1 MRTGNLRRG
10 IPAVMPDE
18 LVTTLAVGR
27 RARIERIVS
36 RGHES
41 PAGFWYDQPD
51 TELVILL
58 QGHARLE
65 IEGQGELDLSPFD
78 FVELPP
84 HLRHRVS
91 FTAPGVDTIWLAI
104 FFERPTDAPA
114 LPRWSELP
122 KDGGG

>member
-10 IPAVMPDE
+10 IPALLPDE
-18 LVTTLAVGR
+18 LLTPLAHGR
-27 RARIERIVS
+27 NVRVERIVS
-36 RGHES
+36 RGHTS
-41 PAGFWYDQPD
+41 APGAWYDQAE
-51 TELVILL
+51 TELVFLM

-84 HLRHRVS
+84 HVRHRVT
-91 FTAPGVDTIWLAI
+91 FTAPNVDTIWLAI
-104 FFERPTDAPA
+104 FYERTEDAPA

-122 KDGGG
+122 KGDG